1 MWMKKSFREMNLL
14 RLFLKNTNY
23 YYWYLAKLVCGES
36 FEWFLKELELYLQT
50 NQNEYNCF
58 LFACQWTCQI
68 PNFLYRH
75 KRKIAKTYQ
84 WQNSCMCELPKG
96 GIYMICRHISTY
108 HFNEGKWNEND
119 NKSYKDIIRELNM
132 YQ

>member
-1 MWMKKSFREMNLL
+1 MILGLTQF
-14 RLFLKNTNY
+14 
-23 YYWYLAKLVCGES
+23 KLNP
-36 FEWFLKELELYLQT
+36 KLELYLQT
-50 NQNEYNCF
+50 NQDEYNCF

-68 PNFLYRH
+68 PNFPSRH

-108 HFNEGKWNEND
+108 HLNEGEWNQND
-119 NKSYKDIIRELNM
+119 TKLYKNTIIELEIN
-132 YQ
+132 